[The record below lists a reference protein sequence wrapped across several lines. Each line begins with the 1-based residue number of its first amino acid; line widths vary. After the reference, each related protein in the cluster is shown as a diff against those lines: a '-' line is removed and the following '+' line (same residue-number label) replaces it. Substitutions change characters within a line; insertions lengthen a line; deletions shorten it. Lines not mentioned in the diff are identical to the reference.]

1 MLTSWAL
8 VTLLGAMLTVTAT
21 VQVSFTALFRHV
33 RIWQRQCRPGQVRV
47 HKEHTKAP
55 ATSPVNTEIT
65 SAHTLNLHLT
75 FIYAFYTIHSFEVF
89 NGENTSSRAHSSVT
103 TIPQTLTPHLPPLP
117 FTPHRPPLPFTP
129 HRPHLPFLPHLMVVF
144 EQDGRRGSPL

>member
-1 MLTSWAL
+1 MDACDIVRGHAET
-8 VTLLGAMLTVTAT
+8 GTAA

-55 ATSPVNTEIT
+55 AISPVNTEIS
-65 SAHTLNLHLT
+65 SAHTLNFHLT

-89 NGENTSSRAHSSVT
+89 NGENTLQAGHT
-103 TIPQTLTPHLPPLP
+103 AL
-117 FTPHRPPLPFTP
+117 
-129 HRPHLPFLPHLMVVF
+129 
-144 EQDGRRGSPL
+144 